1 MAQPAGAPSLIE
13 YLRNQSLRTK
23 VIGVFLVPTLAIV
36 LLYGLLAYFAANRGL
51 ENELGERLK
60 SVGQAVSAD
69 LSDGFDAQ
77 LIRRLDAS
85 KNRVRERLRKRLRR
99 TREKTG
105 LQELYLFDRDL
116 ESLIDSHGER
126 EFGEKI
132 YKLQANR
139 YEIERSFEEAEATT
153 SVLFEGDDGRLYKSA
168 YVPITHEGEVVALLG
183 VEASPEYF
191 GLLRN
196 FATAL
201 TGLGAVGLA
210 LVVLAG
216 ALFAR
221 ALTRPVHQ
229 LVEAARRLGE
239 GKLEEPVVELPDDE
253 EEPEPRD
260 EIVVFARVFEEMR
273 RDILQRDRQMKMML
287 SGIAHE
293 VRNPLGGMELF
304 CGLLREDLEEVG
316 DEEALEKVDRIEREV
331 DYLDRVVEEFRDFA
345 EDSALEWERFSA
357 AELVREIQNLVRA
370 DLEEAGCELE
380 VEVDPS
386 VELTAD
392 RDRLRRVLHNLVRN
406 AYQACGEGDAI
417 EVEVEAP
424 SERKR
429 RIVVRDDG
437 PGIPE
442 EAQEDLFTPFF
453 TTKEKGSGLGLSLS
467 DKIVEKHGG
476 TLTID
481 TEEGEGTEATVDIP
495 FDPDV
500 ESDAS
505 AGREDWLG

>member
-1 MAQPAGAPSLIE
+1 LIE

-36 LLYGLLAYFAANRGL
+36 LLYGFLAYFAANRGL
-51 ENELGERLK
+51 EDELGERLE

-69 LSDGFDAQ
+69 LSDGFDAR

-85 KNRVRERLRKRLRR
+85 KNRVRERLRERLRR
-99 TREKTG
+99 IREATG

-116 ESLIDSHGER
+116 ETLIDSRGER
-126 EFGEKI
+126 EFGENI
-132 YKLQANR
+132 YKLKANR
-139 YEIERSFEEAEATT
+139 WEIERSFEEAEATT
-153 SVLFEGDDGRLYKSA
+153 SVLFEGEDGRLYKSA
-168 YVPITHEGEVVALLG
+168 YVPVTHGDEVVAVLG

-229 LVEAARRLGE
+229 LVDAARRLGE
-239 GKLEEPVVELPDDE
+239 GELEEPVVELPDDE
-253 EEPEPRD
+253 GEDREPRD

-304 CGLLREDLEEVG
+304 CGLLREDLEEIG

-345 EDSALEWERFSA
+345 DDSALDGDRFSA
-357 AELVREIQNLVRA
+357 VELVREIQHLVSA
-370 DLEEAGCELE
+370 DLEDAGCELE
-380 VEVDPS
+380 VDVAPS
-386 VELTAD
+386 VELTGD

-406 AYQACGEGDAI
+406 AYQACSEGDTI
-417 EVEVEAP
+417 EIRVDEP
-424 SERKR
+424 SDRERR
-429 RIVVRDDG
+429 MVVRDDG

-442 EAQEDLFTPFF
+442 EAREELLAPFF
-453 TTKEKGSGLGLSLS
+453 TTKEKGSGLGLALS
-467 DKIVEKHGG
+467 EKIVEQHGG
-476 TLTID
+476 SLTVD
-481 TEEGEGTEATVDIP
+481 TEEGEGTEVTVDIP
-495 FDPDV
+495 FEPDV
-500 ESDAS
+500 ESEQG